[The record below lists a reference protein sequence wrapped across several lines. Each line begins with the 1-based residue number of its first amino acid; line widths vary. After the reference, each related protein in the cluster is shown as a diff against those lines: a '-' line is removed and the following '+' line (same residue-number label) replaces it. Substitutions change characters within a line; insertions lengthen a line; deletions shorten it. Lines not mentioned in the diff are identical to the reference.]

1 MTKLLFKRA
10 ALKILFGLIFVS
22 SHVIAQ
28 QGSVTGVVTSE
39 DGFSIPGVTIF
50 IEGTQNGTTT
60 DVQGKYKLNDVSPE
74 STIVF
79 SFIGMK
85 TLEVK
90 YSGQL
95 VIDAVLESEVIGLD
109 EIVVVGYGSQ
119 KKSVVTGSIST
130 IGAKELKNVPV
141 QRVDQALQGRTS
153 GVVVASNSGQPGSS
167 ATVRVRGITSLSD
180 GANQPLWV
188 VDGVIVDAGGIGYLN
203 QSDIQSIEVLK
214 DAASQAIY
222 GARAAAGVILITTK
236 QGSAGELKVSYNGFA
251 GVSAPAK
258 KLDLLNAQEYAIL
271 RNEAS
276 LAGGGN
282 IIFENPESLGEGTDW
297 QDLIFNQA
305 ARRQNHEL
313 SISGGNNVSTFYSS
327 FGYLDEEGI
336 VASDISNFE
345 RLNLRFN
352 STHQIK
358 DWLKIGQNLG
368 YTHQRSVGLGNT
380 NSEFGG
386 PLSSAIN
393 LDPITPAVITDP
405 EVANTSPYS
414 TQPGIMR
421 DENGNPFGI
430 SKYVGQEMS
439 NPLAYIKTRLGNYGW
454 SDDFVGNAYA
464 EIQIIEGLKFRSAIG
479 TKLSFWGGESFTPVF
494 YLNSTSINAT
504 NSRWSGKNR
513 QFNYNLENLL
523 SYTKTFSDHNF
534 DFLIGQGAYQEN
546 WSSSLSVTKFDLPA
560 DNFDDAS
567 MNYPVPTDQINAG
580 AGEGQLHRVSSLFA
594 RINYNYLGKYLF
606 TSNFRR
612 DGSSRFGSNN
622 KYGYFPSVSAGW
634 IASEEKFW
642 PENRWINFMKLRGGY
657 GVVGNDNIGDF
668 AYLSTVGGG
677 RNYAIGTDGS
687 YYNGV
692 SPNAPSNPDLR
703 WEETS
708 QINIGFESVLFQNLR
723 FSFDWFQKTTDD
735 ILMYPRIPGYVG
747 AIGSPAANVASLNN
761 TGVEVELSYNKSF
774 ANDLTIG
781 ITGNASHLK
790 NEVTDL
796 GTDVEFLSGGN
807 WFQASTYPI
816 TRTAIGQP
824 INSFYGFQML
834 GIFQNQADIF
844 THVSSNGDL
853 IQPNAKP
860 GDIIWADLDGDGEI
874 TENDRTFLGNP
885 TPTWTFGLSLNA
897 VYKNFDL
904 LIFGQGAGGN
914 MIFQG
919 LRRLDIANANYQT
932 TALNRWTE
940 EEPSSDFPRLVDG
953 DPNKNFNNPSNL
965 YLEKGDYFRI
975 KVIQLGYT
983 LPASILA
990 KYKIEK
996 IRVNI
1001 TAENL
1006 ITITNYTGY
1015 DPEIGGGTM
1024 SIDRGYYPQART
1036 ILLGF
1041 NLIF

>member
-1 MTKLLFKRA
+1 
-10 ALKILFGLIFVS
+10 
-22 SHVIAQ
+22 
-28 QGSVTGVVTSE
+28 
-39 DGFSIPGVTIF
+39 
-50 IEGTQNGTTT
+50 
-60 DVQGKYKLNDVSPE
+60 
-74 STIVF
+74 
-79 SFIGMK
+79 
-85 TLEVK
+85 
-90 YSGQL
+90 
-95 VIDAVLESEVIGLD
+95 
-109 EIVVVGYGSQ
+109 
-119 KKSVVTGSIST
+119 
-130 IGAKELKNVPV
+130 
-141 QRVDQALQGRTS
+141 
-153 GVVVASNSGQPGSS
+153 
-167 ATVRVRGITSLSD
+167 
-180 GANQPLWV
+180 
-188 VDGVIVDAGGIGYLN
+188 
-203 QSDIQSIEVLK
+203 
-214 DAASQAIY
+214 
-222 GARAAAGVILITTK
+222 
-236 QGSAGELKVSYNGFA
+236 
-251 GVSAPAK
+251 
-258 KLDLLNAQEYAIL
+258 
-271 RNEAS
+271 
-276 LAGGGN
+276 
-282 IIFENPESLGEGTDW
+282 
-297 QDLIFNQA
+297 
-305 ARRQNHEL
+305 
-313 SISGGNNVSTFYSS
+313 
-327 FGYLDEEGI
+327 
-336 VASDISNFE
+336 
-345 RLNLRFN
+345 
-352 STHQIK
+352 
-358 DWLKIGQNLG
+358 
-368 YTHQRSVGLGNT
+368 
-380 NSEFGG
+380 
-386 PLSSAIN
+386 
-393 LDPITPAVITDP
+393 
-405 EVANTSPYS
+405 
-414 TQPGIMR
+414 
-421 DENGNPFGI
+421 
-430 SKYVGQEMS
+430 
-439 NPLAYIKTRLGNYGW
+439 
-454 SDDFVGNAYA
+454 
-464 EIQIIEGLKFRSAIG
+464 
-479 TKLSFWGGESFTPVF
+479 
-494 YLNSTSINAT
+494 
-504 NSRWSGKNR
+504 
-513 QFNYNLENLL
+513 
-523 SYTKTFSDHNF
+523 
-534 DFLIGQGAYQEN
+534 
-546 WSSSLSVTKFDLPA
+546 
-560 DNFDDAS
+560 
-567 MNYPVPTDQINAG
+567 
-580 AGEGQLHRVSSLFA
+580 
-594 RINYNYLGKYLF
+594 
-606 TSNFRR
+606 
-612 DGSSRFGSNN
+612 
-622 KYGYFPSVSAGW
+622 
-634 IASEEKFW
+634 
-642 PENRWINFMKLRGGY
+642 MKLRGGY

-677 RNYAIGTDGS
+677 RNYAFGTAGD

-834 GIFQNQADIF
+834 GVFQNQADIF

-885 TPTWTFGLSLNA
+885 TPTWTLGLSLNA
-897 VYKNFDL
+897 VYKKFDL

-940 EEPSSDFPRLVDG
+940 AEPSSDFPRLVDG

-1006 ITITNYTGY
+1006 LTITNYTGY